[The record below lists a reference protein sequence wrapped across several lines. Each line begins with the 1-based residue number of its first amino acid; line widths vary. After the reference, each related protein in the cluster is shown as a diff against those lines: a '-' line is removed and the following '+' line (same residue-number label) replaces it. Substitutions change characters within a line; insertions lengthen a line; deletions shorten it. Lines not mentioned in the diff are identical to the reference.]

1 MPPLPAAVEVAA
13 YRIAQEALTNVV
25 RHARATS
32 CLVRVSAEDGALEL
46 DVSDDGV
53 GLPEDR
59 TPGVGLS
66 SMRERAEELG
76 GACEIESMPSGG
88 TRVMARLSLPEE
100 RAEGG

>member
-1 MPPLPAAVEVAA
+1 
-13 YRIAQEALTNVV
+13 TNAV
-25 RHARATS
+25 RHARAAS
-32 CLVRVSAEDGALEL
+32 CLVRVSPEDGALEL

-76 GACEIESMPSGG
+76 GKCKIEPVPSGG
-88 TRVMARLSLPEE
+88 TRVTARLPLPDEQ
-100 RAEGG
+100 RTEGR